1 MGYSRPHS
9 GLKSR
14 ELDLTLFMCR
24 GETEPD
30 PFKCWIFV
38 QIQNA
43 MIQNSKNLKQA
54 AKEAVNQQ
62 LIFLFLFE
70 ISPLLPSMFLETK
83 SHT

>member
-1 MGYSRPHS
+1 
-9 GLKSR
+9 
-14 ELDLTLFMCR
+14 
-24 GETEPD
+24 
-30 PFKCWIFV
+30 
-38 QIQNA
+38 

-70 ISPLLPSMFLETK
+70 ISSLLPSMFLETK